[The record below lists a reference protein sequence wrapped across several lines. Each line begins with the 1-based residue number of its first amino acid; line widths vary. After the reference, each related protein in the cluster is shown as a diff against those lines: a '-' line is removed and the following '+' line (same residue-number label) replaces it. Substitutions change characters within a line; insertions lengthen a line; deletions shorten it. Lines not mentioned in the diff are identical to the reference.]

1 MGRRRERFGATRT
14 ERRLVLQGVAGTLL
28 AAVNGVQ
35 IGLRFCTRDFDSVF
49 WGACALVAIGVA
61 LSTRAMLRRD

>member
-1 MGRRRERFGATRT
+1 MEGRRAGIGTGRT

-28 AAVNGVQ
+28 AAVNGIQV
-35 IGLRFCTRDFDSVF
+35 GLRFCARDFDSVF